1 MCYNELTSC
10 GKVAAENRRVTMD
23 EPRTEQAHT
32 GVTPTLE
39 CVPYP
44 AKCPCR
50 LRMRESNV
58 DEYLN
63 PHYASSLEIVLTEG
77 VRGYAVI
84 GTRRFD
90 IPGDRNCVFV
100 IPPNVVHYTM
110 FRAGAGKIW
119 VFKLSTELI
128 ADYMNV
134 GNLFALRGHTLEE
147 CPGFLP
153 ERYDEFREIFFERL
167 AYDWS
172 DPWRIFDGLIALF
185 RLIEDCIEHAND
197 ASRPEQLDER
207 IRQVMQWTK
216 AHAGER
222 ITVEDAANQLHYS
235 RYYFC
240 RFFKEHVGIS
250 YLTYLNA
257 LKIDRAVSLM
267 KEGHSTT
274 YCCYECGFTNL
285 SYFISLFRK
294 ITGYSTVEFRRRQKL
309 PPEETTLQ

>member
-1 MCYNELTSC
+1 
-10 GKVAAENRRVTMD
+10 MD
-23 EPRTEQAHT
+23 EQTTVREHA
-32 GVTPTLE
+32 GIAPTLE

-84 GTRRFD
+84 GMKRFD
-90 IPGDRNCVFV
+90 IPDGKNCVFV

-110 FRAGAGKIW
+110 FRAGAGRIN

-128 ADYMNV
+128 ADYMNME
-134 GNLFALRGHTLEE
+134 NLFALRGHALEE
-147 CPGFLP
+147 APGFLP
-153 ERYDEFREIFFERL
+153 ERYDEFREIIFERL

-172 DPWRIFDGLIALF
+172 DPWKVFDGLIALF

-197 ASRPEQLDER
+197 SNRAEQLDER

-216 AHAGER
+216 AHASER
-222 ITVEDAANQLHYS
+222 ITVEDAANRLHYS

-257 LKIDRAVSLM
+257 LKIDRAVELM
-267 KEGHSTT
+267 KEGKSTT